1 MAQRRNVTMKNKT
14 VVYLL
19 ALTAFLIGTIEYIIT
34 GIIQMVAHDLH
45 VTTSTAGL
53 LVTSLALSAAIG
65 APIVI
70 ALTINMDRRKILT
83 WTLIIFILS
92 NFITSISHS
101 FEMVMITRILQGIS
115 GGTAI
120 VVAMAV
126 ATRLVEREKRGTAI
140 GIILM
145 GLSSSLV
152 LGVPIGTFLSSMIG
166 WKALFAAIG
175 VITLIPLIVV
185 YRRIPSMKE
194 QEPVTLRMQLSILKD
209 KRILLAVAVTLFYVG
224 GYSTLFTY
232 LTPFLQASANLNI
245 TEISGI
251 LLLAGICSFL
261 GSSLGG
267 IAADKKGP
275 IFTIFSGIILQI
287 MMLMLLA
294 FVTGNLVVM
303 VAVIMIWMIATWSTS
318 PAQQLY
324 LVTLV
329 PKSPDIALS
338 VNTSFIQFGF
348 ALGSGLGGIVL
359 SRTSILHLSWISAG
373 TVLLALLMTILMV
386 AFDRISQK
394 KSLKVIEQGR

>member
-1 MAQRRNVTMKNKT
+1 MKNKA

-19 ALTAFLIGTIEYIIT
+19 ALAAFLIGTIEYIIT
-34 GIIQMVAHDLH
+34 GIIQMVADDLQ
-45 VTTSTAGL
+45 VTTSAAGL

-70 ALTINMDRRKILT
+70 ALTINIDRRKILS
-83 WTLIIFILS
+83 WMLIIFALS
-92 NFITSISHS
+92 NIITSVSHS
-101 FEMVMITRILQGIS
+101 FEMVLMTRVLQGIS

-175 VITLIPLIVV
+175 LITLIPLIVV

-194 QEPVTLRMQLSILKD
+194 QEPVTLGMQLSILKD

-232 LTPFLQASANLNI
+232 LTPFLQESANLSI

-267 IAADKKGP
+267 VAADKKGP
-275 IFTIFSGIILQI
+275 TFTIFSGIILQI
-287 MMLMLLA
+287 IMLMLLA
-294 FVTGNLVVM
+294 FVTGNLVIM

-329 PKSPDIALS
+329 PKSPDIELS

-348 ALGSGLGGIVL
+348 ALGSGLGGLVL
-359 SRTSILHLSWISAG
+359 SRTSILNLSWISAG

-386 AFDRISQK
+386 AFDRISQQ
-394 KSLKVIEQGR
+394 KSLKVMEQGR

>member
-1 MAQRRNVTMKNKT
+1 MQNKT

-19 ALTAFLIGTIEYIIT
+19 ALAAFLIGTIEYIIT
-34 GIIQMVAHDLH
+34 GIIQMVAHDLQ
-45 VTTSTAGL
+45 VTTSAAGL

-83 WTLIIFILS
+83 WALIIFILS

-232 LTPFLQASANLNI
+232 LTPFLQKSANLSI

-267 IAADKKGP
+267 MAADKKGP

-287 MMLMLLA
+287 MMLMLLV
-294 FVTGNLVVM
+294 FITGNLVVM

-359 SRTSILHLSWISAG
+359 NGTSVLNLSWLSAG
-373 TVLLALLMTILMV
+373 TVFLALLMTILMV
-386 AFDRISQK
+386 AFDRFSQH
-394 KSLKVIEQGR
+394 KSLRVILQGR

>member
-1 MAQRRNVTMKNKT
+1 MKNKT

-19 ALTAFLIGTIEYIIT
+19 ALAAFLIGTIEYIIT

-83 WTLIIFILS
+83 WALIIFILS

-232 LTPFLQASANLNI
+232 LTPFLQKSANLSI

-267 IAADKKGP
+267 MAADKKGP

-348 ALGSGLGGIVL
+348 ALGSGVGGIVL
-359 SRTSILHLSWISAG
+359 NGTSVLNLSWLSAG
-373 TVLLALLMTILMV
+373 TVFLALLMTILMV
-386 AFDRISQK
+386 AFDRFSQHMR
-394 KSLKVIEQGR
+394 LKVIEQGR

>member
-1 MAQRRNVTMKNKT
+1 MKNKA

-19 ALTAFLIGTIEYIIT
+19 ALAAFLIGTIEYIIT
-34 GIIQMVAHDLH
+34 GIIQMVADDLQ
-45 VTTSTAGL
+45 VTTSAAGL
-53 LVTSLALSAAIG
+53 LVTSLALSAAVG

-70 ALTINMDRRKILT
+70 ALTINIDRRKILS
-83 WTLIIFILS
+83 WMLIIFTLS
-92 NFITSISHS
+92 NIITSVSHS
-101 FEMVMITRILQGIS
+101 FEMVLMTRVLQGIS

-194 QEPVTLRMQLSILKD
+194 QEPVTLGMQLSILKD

-232 LTPFLQASANLNI
+232 LTPFLQESANLSI

-267 IAADKKGP
+267 VAADKKGP
-275 IFTIFSGIILQI
+275 TFTIFSGIILQI
-287 MMLMLLA
+287 IMLMLLA

-348 ALGSGLGGIVL
+348 ALGSGLGGLVL

-373 TVLLALLMTILMV
+373 TVLLALLMTVLMV
-386 AFDRISQK
+386 AFDRISQQ
-394 KSLKVIEQGR
+394 KSLKVMEQGR

>member
-1 MAQRRNVTMKNKT
+1 MKNKV

-19 ALTAFLIGTIEYIIT
+19 ALAAFFIGTIEYIIT
-34 GIIQMVAHDLH
+34 GIIQMVADDLQ
-45 VTTSTAGL
+45 VTTSAAGL

-70 ALTINMDRRKILT
+70 ALTINIDRRKILS
-83 WTLIIFILS
+83 WMLIIFTLS
-92 NFITSISHS
+92 NIITSVSHS
-101 FEMVMITRILQGIS
+101 FEMVLMTRVLQGIS

-126 ATRLVEREKRGTAI
+126 ATRLVEQEKRGTAI

-175 VITLIPLIVV
+175 LITLIPMIVV

-194 QEPVTLRMQLSILKD
+194 QEPVTLGMQLSILKD

-224 GYSTLFTY
+224 EYSTLFTY
-232 LTPFLQASANLNI
+232 LTPFLQESANLSI

-267 IAADKKGP
+267 VAADKKGP
-275 IFTIFSGIILQI
+275 TFTIFSGIILQI
-287 MMLMLLA
+287 IMLMLLA

-348 ALGSGLGGIVL
+348 ALGSGLGGLVL
-359 SRTSILHLSWISAG
+359 SRISILNLSWISAG

-386 AFDRISQK
+386 AFDRISQHK
-394 KSLKVIEQGR
+394 RLRPIS

>member
-1 MAQRRNVTMKNKT
+1 MKNKT

-19 ALTAFLIGTIEYIIT
+19 ALAAFLIGTIEYIIT

-101 FEMVMITRILQGIS
+101 FEMVMITRVLQGIS

-120 VVAMAV
+120 VVEMAV

-232 LTPFLQASANLNI
+232 LTPFLQKSANLSI

-267 IAADKKGP
+267 MAADKKGP

-294 FVTGNLVVM
+294 FVTGNIVVM

-373 TVLLALLMTILMV
+373 TVLLALLMTVLMV
-386 AFDRISQK
+386 AFDRISQQ

>member
-1 MAQRRNVTMKNKT
+1 MKNKA

-19 ALTAFLIGTIEYIIT
+19 ALAAFLIGTIEYIIT
-34 GIIQMVAHDLH
+34 GIIQMVADDLQ
-45 VTTSTAGL
+45 VTTSAAGL

-70 ALTINMDRRKILT
+70 ALTINIDRRKILS
-83 WTLIIFILS
+83 WMLIIFTLS
-92 NFITSISHS
+92 NIITSVSHS
-101 FEMVMITRILQGIS
+101 FEMVLMTRVLQGIS

-126 ATRLVEREKRGTAI
+126 ATRLVEREKRGTVI

-152 LGVPIGTFLSSMIG
+152 LGVPIGTFLSSLIG

-175 VITLIPLIVV
+175 LITLIPLIVV

-194 QEPVTLRMQLSILKD
+194 QEPVTLGMQLSILKD

-232 LTPFLQASANLNI
+232 LTPFLQESANLSI

-267 IAADKKGP
+267 VAADKKGP
-275 IFTIFSGIILQI
+275 TFTIFSGIILQI
-287 MMLMLLA
+287 IMLMLLA
-294 FVTGNLVVM
+294 FVSGNLVVM

-348 ALGSGLGGIVL
+348 ALGSGLGGLVL

-386 AFDRISQK
+386 AFDRISQQ
-394 KSLKVIEQGR
+394 KSLKVMEQGR

>member
-1 MAQRRNVTMKNKT
+1 MQNKT

-19 ALTAFLIGTIEYIIT
+19 ALAAFLIGTIEYIIT

-101 FEMVMITRILQGIS
+101 FEMVIITRVLQGIS

-232 LTPFLQASANLNI
+232 LTPFLQKSANLSI

-267 IAADKKGP
+267 MAADKKGP
-275 IFTIFSGIILQI
+275 IFTIFSGITLQI

-373 TVLLALLMTILMV
+373 TVLLVLLMTILMV
-386 AFDRISQK
+386 AFDRISQQ

>member
-1 MAQRRNVTMKNKT
+1 MKNKA

-19 ALTAFLIGTIEYIIT
+19 ALAAFLIGTIEYIIT
-34 GIIQMVAHDLH
+34 GIIQMVADDLQ
-45 VTTSTAGL
+45 VTTSAAGL

-70 ALTINMDRRKILT
+70 ALTINIDRRKILS
-83 WTLIIFILS
+83 WMLIIFALS
-92 NFITSISHS
+92 NIITSVSHS
-101 FEMVMITRILQGIS
+101 FEMVLMTRVLQGIS

-175 VITLIPLIVV
+175 LITLIPLIVV

-194 QEPVTLRMQLSILKD
+194 QEPVTLGMQLSILKD

-232 LTPFLQASANLNI
+232 LTPFLQESANLSI

-267 IAADKKGP
+267 VAADKKGP
-275 IFTIFSGIILQI
+275 TFTIFSGIILQI
-287 MMLMLLA
+287 IMLMLLA

-348 ALGSGLGGIVL
+348 ALGSGLGGLVL
-359 SRTSILHLSWISAG
+359 SRISILHLSWISAG

-386 AFDRISQK
+386 AFDRISQQ
-394 KSLKVIEQGR
+394 KSLKVMGQGR

>member
-1 MAQRRNVTMKNKT
+1 MKNKA

-19 ALTAFLIGTIEYIIT
+19 ALAAFLIGTIEYIIT
-34 GIIQMVAHDLH
+34 GIIQMVADDLQ
-45 VTTSTAGL
+45 VTTSAAGL

-70 ALTINMDRRKILT
+70 ALTINIDRRKILS
-83 WTLIIFILS
+83 WMLIIFTLS
-92 NFITSISHS
+92 NIITSISHS
-101 FEMVMITRILQGIS
+101 FEMVLMTRVLQGIS

-175 VITLIPLIVV
+175 LITLIPLIVV

-194 QEPVTLRMQLSILKD
+194 QEPVTLGMQLSILKD

-232 LTPFLQASANLNI
+232 LTPFLQESANLSI

-267 IAADKKGP
+267 VAADKKGP

-287 MMLMLLA
+287 IMLMLLA

-348 ALGSGLGGIVL
+348 ALGSGLGGLVL

-386 AFDRISQK
+386 AFDRISQQR
-394 KSLKVIEQGR
+394 SLKVMEQGR

>member
-1 MAQRRNVTMKNKT
+1 MKNKA

-19 ALTAFLIGTIEYIIT
+19 ALAAFLIGTIEYIIT
-34 GIIQMVAHDLH
+34 GIIQMVADDLQ
-45 VTTSTAGL
+45 VTTSAAGL

-70 ALTINMDRRKILT
+70 ALTINIDRRKILS
-83 WTLIIFILS
+83 WMLIIFTLS
-92 NFITSISHS
+92 NIITSVSHS
-101 FEMVMITRILQGIS
+101 FEMVLMTRVLQGIS

-175 VITLIPLIVV
+175 LITLIPLIVV

-194 QEPVTLRMQLSILKD
+194 QEPVTLGMQLSILKD

-232 LTPFLQASANLNI
+232 LSPFLQESANLSI

-267 IAADKKGP
+267 VAADKKGP
-275 IFTIFSGIILQI
+275 TFTIFSGIILQI
-287 MMLMLLA
+287 IMLMLLA
-294 FVTGNLVVM
+294 FVSGNLVVM

-348 ALGSGLGGIVL
+348 ALGSGLGGLVL

-386 AFDRISQK
+386 AFDRISQQM
-394 KSLKVIEQGR
+394 SLK

>member
-1 MAQRRNVTMKNKT
+1 MKNKV

-19 ALTAFLIGTIEYIIT
+19 ALAAFFIGTIEYIIT
-34 GIIQMVAHDLH
+34 GIIQMVADDLQ
-45 VTTSTAGL
+45 VTTSAAGL

-70 ALTINMDRRKILT
+70 ALTINIDRRKILS
-83 WTLIIFILS
+83 WMLIIFTLS
-92 NFITSISHS
+92 NIITSVSHS
-101 FEMVMITRILQGIS
+101 FEMVLMTRVLQGIS

-152 LGVPIGTFLSSMIG
+152 LGVPISTFLSSMIG

-194 QEPVTLRMQLSILKD
+194 QESVTLRMQLSILKD

-232 LTPFLQASANLNI
+232 LTPFLQASANLSI

-267 IAADKKGP
+267 MAADKKGP

-348 ALGSGLGGIVL
+348 ALGSGVGGLVL
-359 SRTSILHLSWISAG
+359 SRTSILNLSWISAG

-386 AFDRISQK
+386 AFDRISQH
-394 KSLKVIEQGR
+394 KSLKVMEQGR

>member
-1 MAQRRNVTMKNKT
+1 MKNKT

-19 ALTAFLIGTIEYIIT
+19 ALAAFLIGTIEYIIT
-34 GIIQMVAHDLH
+34 GIIQMVADDLH
-45 VTTSTAGL
+45 VTTSVAGL

-70 ALTINMDRRKILT
+70 ALTINIDRKKILS
-83 WTLIIFILS
+83 WMLMIFILS
-92 NFITSISHS
+92 NVITSVSHS
-101 FEMVMITRILQGIS
+101 FEMVMMTRILQGIS

-120 VVAMAV
+120 VVATAV

-152 LGVPIGTFLSSMIG
+152 LGVPIGTFLSSIIG

-175 VITLIPLIVV
+175 LITLIPLIVV

-232 LTPFLQASANLNI
+232 LTPFLQASANLSI

-267 IAADKKGP
+267 MAADKKGP
-275 IFTIFSGIILQI
+275 IFTIFTGIILQI
-287 MMLMLLA
+287 IMLMLLA

-348 ALGSGLGGIVL
+348 ALGSGVGGVVL
-359 SRTSILHLSWISAG
+359 SETSILNLSWISAG
-373 TVLLALLMTILMV
+373 TVFLALLMTILMV
-386 AFDRISQK
+386 AFGRFSQR
-394 KSLKVIEQGR
+394 KSLKVIEQGS

>member
-1 MAQRRNVTMKNKT
+1 MKNKT

-19 ALTAFLIGTIEYIIT
+19 ALAAFLIGTIEYIIT

-101 FEMVMITRILQGIS
+101 FEMVMITRVLQGIS

-232 LTPFLQASANLNI
+232 LTPFLQQSANLSI

-267 IAADKKGP
+267 MAADKKGP

-386 AFDRISQK
+386 AFDRISQQ

>member
-1 MAQRRNVTMKNKT
+1 MQNKT

-19 ALTAFLIGTIEYIIT
+19 ALAAFLIGTIEYIIT

-101 FEMVMITRILQGIS
+101 FEMVMITRVLQGIS

-232 LTPFLQASANLNI
+232 LTPFLQKSANLSI

-267 IAADKKGP
+267 VAADKKGP

-359 SRTSILHLSWISAG
+359 NGTSVLNLSWLSAG
-373 TVLLALLMTILMV
+373 TVFLALLMTILMV
-386 AFDRISQK
+386 AFDRFSQH

>member
-1 MAQRRNVTMKNKT
+1 MKNKT

-19 ALTAFLIGTIEYIIT
+19 ALAAFLIGTIEYIIT
-34 GIIQMVAHDLH
+34 GIIQMVADDLH
-45 VTTSTAGL
+45 VTTSAAGL

-70 ALTINMDRRKILT
+70 ALTINIDRKKILS
-83 WTLIIFILS
+83 WMLIIFILS
-92 NFITSISHS
+92 NVITSVSHS
-101 FEMVMITRILQGIS
+101 FEMVMMTRVLQGIS

-175 VITLIPLIVV
+175 LITLIPLIVV
-185 YRRIPSMKE
+185 YRRIPSMRE

-232 LTPFLQASANLNI
+232 LTPFLQASANLSI

-267 IAADKKGP
+267 MAADKKGP

-287 MMLMLLA
+287 IMLMLLS

-348 ALGSGLGGIVL
+348 ALGSGLGGFVL

-386 AFDRISQK
+386 AFDRTSQQ
-394 KSLKVIEQGR
+394 KSLKVMEQGR

>member
-1 MAQRRNVTMKNKT
+1 MQNKT

-19 ALTAFLIGTIEYIIT
+19 ALAAFLIGTIEYIIT

-232 LTPFLQASANLNI
+232 LTPFLQASANLSI

-267 IAADKKGP
+267 MAADKKGP

-359 SRTSILHLSWISAG
+359 NGTSVLNLSWLSAG
-373 TVLLALLMTILMV
+373 TVFLALLMTILMV
-386 AFDRISQK
+386 AFDRFSQHK
-394 KSLKVIEQGR
+394 RLKVIEQGR

>member
-1 MAQRRNVTMKNKT
+1 MKNKT

-19 ALTAFLIGTIEYIIT
+19 ALAAFLIGTIEYIIT

-65 APIVI
+65 APIII

-83 WTLIIFILS
+83 WALIIFILS

-232 LTPFLQASANLNI
+232 LTPFLQKSANLSI

-267 IAADKKGP
+267 MAADKKGP

-348 ALGSGLGGIVL
+348 ALGSGVGGIVL
-359 SRTSILHLSWISAG
+359 NGTSVLNLSWLSAG
-373 TVLLALLMTILMV
+373 TVFLALLMTILMV
-386 AFDRISQK
+386 AFDRFSQHMR
-394 KSLKVIEQGR
+394 LKVIEQGS

>member
-1 MAQRRNVTMKNKT
+1 MKNKT

-19 ALTAFLIGTIEYIIT
+19 ALAAFLIGTIEYIIT
-34 GIIQMVAHDLH
+34 GIIQMVADDLH
-45 VTTSTAGL
+45 VTTSAAGL

-70 ALTINMDRRKILT
+70 ALTINIDRKKILS
-83 WTLIIFILS
+83 WMLIIFILS
-92 NFITSISHS
+92 NVITSVSHS
-101 FEMVMITRILQGIS
+101 FEMVMMTRVLQGIS

-175 VITLIPLIVV
+175 LITLIPLIVV

-232 LTPFLQASANLNI
+232 LTPFLQASANLSI

-267 IAADKKGP
+267 MAADKKGP

-287 MMLMLLA
+287 IMLMLLS

-348 ALGSGLGGIVL
+348 ALGSGLGGFVL

-386 AFDRISQK
+386 AFDRTSQQ
-394 KSLKVIEQGR
+394 KSLKVMEQGR

>member
-1 MAQRRNVTMKNKT
+1 MKNKA

-19 ALTAFLIGTIEYIIT
+19 ALAAFLIGTIEYIIT
-34 GIIQMVAHDLH
+34 GIIQMVADDLQ
-45 VTTSTAGL
+45 VTTSAAGL

-70 ALTINMDRRKILT
+70 ALTINIDRRKILS
-83 WTLIIFILS
+83 WMLIIFALS
-92 NFITSISHS
+92 NIITSVSHS
-101 FEMVMITRILQGIS
+101 FEMVLMTRVLQGIS

-175 VITLIPLIVV
+175 LITLIPLIVV

-194 QEPVTLRMQLSILKD
+194 QEPVTLGMQLSILKD

-232 LTPFLQASANLNI
+232 LTPFLQESANLSI

-267 IAADKKGP
+267 VAADKKGP
-275 IFTIFSGIILQI
+275 TFTIFSGIILQI
-287 MMLMLLA
+287 IMLMLLA

-348 ALGSGLGGIVL
+348 ALGSGLGGLVL

-373 TVLLALLMTILMV
+373 TVPLALLMTILMV
-386 AFDRISQK
+386 AFDRISQQ
-394 KSLKVIEQGR
+394 KSLKVMGQGR

>member
-1 MAQRRNVTMKNKT
+1 MQNKT

-19 ALTAFLIGTIEYIIT
+19 ALAAFLIGTIEYIIT

-70 ALTINMDRRKILT
+70 ALTINIDRRKILT
-83 WTLIIFILS
+83 WMLIIFILS
-92 NFITSISHS
+92 NFITSVSHS

-120 VVAMAV
+120 VVVMAV

-232 LTPFLQASANLNI
+232 LTPFLQESANLSI

-267 IAADKKGP
+267 MAADKKGP

-359 SRTSILHLSWISAG
+359 NGTSVLNLSWLSAG
-373 TVLLALLMTILMV
+373 TVFLALLMTILMV
-386 AFDRISQK
+386 AFDRFSK
-394 KSLKVIEQGR
+394 RKSLKVIEQGS

>member
-1 MAQRRNVTMKNKT
+1 MKNKA

-19 ALTAFLIGTIEYIIT
+19 ALAAFLIGTIEYIIT
-34 GIIQMVAHDLH
+34 GIIQMVADDLQ
-45 VTTSTAGL
+45 VTTSAAGL

-70 ALTINMDRRKILT
+70 ALTINIDRRKILS
-83 WTLIIFILS
+83 WMLIIFTLS
-92 NFITSISHS
+92 NIITSASHS
-101 FEMVMITRILQGIS
+101 FEMVLMTRVLQGIS

-175 VITLIPLIVV
+175 LITLIPLIVV

-194 QEPVTLRMQLSILKD
+194 QEPVTLGMQLSILKD

-232 LTPFLQASANLNI
+232 LTPFLQESANLSI

-267 IAADKKGP
+267 VAADKKGP

-287 MMLMLLA
+287 IMLMLLA
-294 FVTGNLVVM
+294 FVTGHLVIM

-348 ALGSGLGGIVL
+348 ALGSGLGGLVL
-359 SRTSILHLSWISAG
+359 SRTSILNLSWISAG

-386 AFDRISQK
+386 AFDRISQH
-394 KSLKVIEQGR
+394 KSLKVMEQGR

>member
-1 MAQRRNVTMKNKT
+1 MQNKT

-19 ALTAFLIGTIEYIIT
+19 ALAAFLIGTIEYIIT

-101 FEMVMITRILQGIS
+101 FEMVMITRVLQGIS

-232 LTPFLQASANLNI
+232 LTPFLQKSANLSI

-267 IAADKKGP
+267 MAADKKGP

-348 ALGSGLGGIVL
+348 ALGSGVGGIVL

-386 AFDRISQK
+386 AFDRISQQ

>member
-1 MAQRRNVTMKNKT
+1 MENKA

-19 ALTAFLIGTIEYIIT
+19 ALAAFLIGTIEYIIT
-34 GIIQMVAHDLH
+34 GIIQMVADDLH
-45 VTTSTAGL
+45 VTTSAAGL

-70 ALTINMDRRKILT
+70 ALTINIDRRKILS
-83 WTLIIFILS
+83 WMLIIFILS
-92 NFITSISHS
+92 NIITSVSHS
-101 FEMVMITRILQGIS
+101 FEMILMTRVLQGIS

-175 VITLIPLIVV
+175 LITLIPLVVV

-232 LTPFLQASANLNI
+232 LTPFLQESSNLSM
-245 TEISGI
+245 TEISAI
-251 LLLAGICSFL
+251 LLLAGMCSFL

-267 IAADKKGP
+267 VAADKKGP
-275 IFTIFSGIILQI
+275 TFTIFSGIILQI
-287 MMLMLLA
+287 IMLMLLS
-294 FVTGNLVVM
+294 FVTGNLLVM
-303 VAVIMIWMIATWSTS
+303 VSVIMIWMIATWSTS

-359 SRTSILHLSWISAG
+359 SRTSILNLSWISAG

-386 AFDRISQK
+386 AFDRITQH
-394 KSLKVIEQGR
+394 KSLKVMEQGR

>member
-1 MAQRRNVTMKNKT
+1 MKNKA

-19 ALTAFLIGTIEYIIT
+19 ALAAFLIGTIEYIIT
-34 GIIQMVAHDLH
+34 GIIQMVADDLQ
-45 VTTSTAGL
+45 VTTSAAGL

-70 ALTINMDRRKILT
+70 ALTINIDRRKILS
-83 WTLIIFILS
+83 WMLIIFTLS
-92 NFITSISHS
+92 NIITSVSHS
-101 FEMVMITRILQGIS
+101 FEMVLMTRVLQGIS

-152 LGVPIGTFLSSMIG
+152 LGVPIGTFLSSMMG

-175 VITLIPLIVV
+175 LITLIPLIVV

-194 QEPVTLRMQLSILKD
+194 QEPVTLGMQLSILKD

-232 LTPFLQASANLNI
+232 LTPFLQESANLSI

-267 IAADKKGP
+267 VAADKKGP
-275 IFTIFSGIILQI
+275 TFTIFSGIILQI
-287 MMLMLLA
+287 IMLMLLA

-348 ALGSGLGGIVL
+348 ALGSGLGGLVL
-359 SRTSILHLSWISAG
+359 SRTSILNLSWISAG

-386 AFDRISQK
+386 AFDRISQH
-394 KSLKVIEQGR
+394 KSLKVMEQGR

>member
-1 MAQRRNVTMKNKT
+1 MQNKT

-19 ALTAFLIGTIEYIIT
+19 ALAAFLIGTIEYIIT

-232 LTPFLQASANLNI
+232 LTPFLQQSANLSI

-267 IAADKKGP
+267 MAADKKGP
-275 IFTIFSGIILQI
+275 IFTIFSGITLQI

-394 KSLKVIEQGR
+394 KSLKMIEQGR